1 MAKKNLAD
9 MFGKGAKKKGAPG
22 IPSGKPNP
30 FAKKGAAPINNPM
43 ARPSMAA
50 LDTDRDGH

>member
-9 MFGKGAKKKGAPG
+9 MFGKGPKKQGAPG
-22 IPSGKPNP
+22 IPAKKPNP
-30 FAKKGAAPINNPM
+30 FAKKNAASSDPM

-50 LDTDRDGH
+50 LDTKPTC